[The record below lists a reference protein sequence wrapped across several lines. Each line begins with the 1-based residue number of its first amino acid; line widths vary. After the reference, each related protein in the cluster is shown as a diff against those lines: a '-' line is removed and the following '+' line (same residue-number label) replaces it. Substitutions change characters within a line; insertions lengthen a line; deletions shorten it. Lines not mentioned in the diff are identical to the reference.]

1 MVDYT
6 ESLHD
11 QAFPGQSAPKEL
23 QKQREDAIAMN
34 ARLEGEVE
42 TVLAVITDENVASAL
57 RQDKESNLEWLRSNY
72 NVSCISKQ
80 NLGESSWR
88 DVLTSISLTLRD
100 VLL

>member
-72 NVSCISKQ
+72 NVSRTSNRKCAS
-80 NLGESSWR
+80 LHLR
-88 DVLTSISLTLRD
+88 DVLTSVSLTLRD
-100 VLL
+100 LLL